1 MSRRAGTS
9 SKYSTAD
16 SDPLEAPTEH
26 LNKAKKKR
34 KIAGTGG
41 FFVRLSPDEWVPPTI
56 FSVGPEVPGVGLGAG
71 TSSPVTVRSPSCEFQ
86 N

>member
-26 LNKAKKKR
+26 LNKAKKK
-34 KIAGTGG
+34 KKEEKLQAQ
-41 FFVRLSPDEWVPPTI
+41 
-56 FSVGPEVPGVGLGAG
+56 VGSL
-71 TSSPVTVRSPSCEFQ
+71 
-86 N
+86 